1 MKFNHGGRRDPVS
14 LLLALLACLHST
26 SPKSRLWELK
36 CYVRGVWMYNVSVL
50 QLPCFQPYLVGSR
63 GWFTWALNLKV
74 VGGNLGRE
82 EPAPCLSLCWCSPQG
97 GMAIVPESWWACVL
111 STAWWTRTVNL
122 GKSAASQAVAAS
134 ASPGSSHSNSSQTP
148 TGLMGLIR

>member
-1 MKFNHGGRRDPVS
+1 MGESRTLS
-14 LLLALLACLHST
+14 LRFWLYWHVCILPA
-26 SPKSRLWELK
+26 PKSGLWELCK
-36 CYVRGVWMYNVSVL
+36 SYVRGVWLCSVSVL
-50 QLPCFQPYLVGSR
+50 QHPYFQPHLVGSQ
-63 GWFTWALNLKV
+63 GWFPWALNLKV

-111 STAWWTRTVNL
+111 STAWWMRTVNP
-122 GKSAASQAVAAS
+122 GKSAASQAVAVS

-148 TGLMGLIR
+148 TGPMGLILN